1 MIRIRRSEDRGRREF
16 GWLSARHT
24 FSFGSYQDPKWMG
37 FRHLRVLNEDWIQ
50 PGKGFDM
57 HPHEDMEIVTYVL
70 AGGLQHKDSVG
81 NGGVIRPWQ
90 VQRMSA
96 GTGIRHSEFNA
107 SRQEPVHLMQIW
119 MLPDRRGHEPSYEE
133 QTFLPEARANRLCLV
148 ASPDAASG
156 SVRIHQDARMYASIL
171 EQDKRVEA
179 PLGTGRHAWIQV
191 ARGRIQVGGKTLEE
205 GDGAGLWETSK
216 ISIRALDGA
225 EFLLFD
231 LP

>member
-1 MIRIRRSEDRGRREF
+1 MIRIRRSEERGRREF

-24 FSFGSYQDPKWMG
+24 FSFGSYRDPAWMG

-50 PGKGFDM
+50 PGKGFPM

-70 AGGLQHKDSVG
+70 EGALRHKDSTG
-81 NGGVIRPWQ
+81 GGGVIEPWV

-107 SRQEPVHLMQIW
+107 SQREPVHLLQIW
-119 MLPDRRGHEPSYEE
+119 ILPNRRGHKPSYEE
-133 QTFLPEARANRLCLV
+133 KTFLPKARENRLCLV
-148 ASPDAASG
+148 ASPDGAAG
-156 SVRIHQDARMYASIL
+156 SVRIHQDARLYGSVL
-171 EQDKRVEA
+171 EKEKAVELA
-179 PLGTGRHAWIQV
+179 LGKGRHAWIQV
-191 ARGRIQVGGKTLEE
+191 ARGRVRVNGKPLDE
-205 GDGAGLWETSK
+205 GDGAGLWETPK
-216 ISIRALDGA
+216 VAVEAIDGA